1 MNSTHGPLN
10 RIETCP
16 TLIRTFY
23 QKNSHHSIAD
33 YINEFPS
40 PEIYLYTWKD
50 ATLKELAY
58 TVIRSAKLGDVKTI
72 SFHMVLPD
80 FEAGGWI
87 MKPLEEIELSNKA
100 KIYDL
105 TLESYGFQP
114 GYMFDIAYTVF

>member
-1 MNSTHGPLN
+1 MT
-10 RIETCP
+10 
-16 TLIRTFY
+16 
-23 QKNSHHSIAD
+23 D

-58 TVIRSAKLGDVKTI
+58 TIIRSAKLGDVKTI

-80 FEAGGWI
+80 FENGGWI
-87 MKPLEEIELSNKA
+87 MKPLDDIELNDREKV
-100 KIYDL
+100 YDS

-114 GYMFDIAYTVF
+114 GYMLDVAYTIN